1 MELDELVGELRAIRD
16 EAGQPSFG
24 DIALGVSRVRRER
37 GMTLEQ
43 ARVGRTTVYDAFRL
57 GRSRLDADLVADI
70 VRALGGSDA
79 EADAIIARCRA
90 SQSAPRVA
98 LERVPA
104 SVSVSVPVSVQEPV
118 PVDVV
123 AEPRERLAI
132 PGRTL
137 MTVIA
142 ISLAL
147 NLAGLSLSEW
157 LDLPVYLDMLGT
169 AFSAIALG
177 PWWGVLV
184 AVTTNVAGVAASG
197 PDSLLFAPV
206 NVVGALV
213 WGYGVRRWRLGRS
226 IPRFFALNV
235 VVAVA
240 CTVLAVVVIAGLL
253 GGFSESGADEI
264 TLSVLAIVDNLWA
277 AVIVS
282 NLCTSVPDKLL
293 AGFVSLT
300 LIEALPPS
308 LRALRPDAW
317 LASARGPE
325 IAVRDCSGS
334 PKRA

>member
-1 MELDELVGELRAIRD
+1 MELDDLVRELRAVRD

-37 GMTLEQ
+37 GMTIEQ

-57 GRSRLDADLVADI
+57 GRSRLDVELVADI

-79 EADAIIARCRA
+79 EADELITRHRA
-90 SQSAPRVA
+90 AQSGPRV
-98 LERVPA
+98 EPA
-104 SVSVSVPVSVQEPV
+104 PLLFPESRPSV
-118 PVDVV
+118 
-123 AEPRERLAI
+123 AI
-132 PGRTL
+132 PRRTL
-137 MTVIA
+137 MVVMA
-142 ISLAL
+142 VSLAL
-147 NLAGLSLSEW
+147 NLMGLGLSEW

-169 AFSAIALG
+169 AFSAIVLG

-184 AVTTNVAGVAASG
+184 GVATNVAGVASSG
-197 PDSLLFAPV
+197 PESLLFAPV
-206 NVVGALV
+206 NAVGALV
-213 WGYGVRRWRLGRS
+213 WGYGVRRWRLGSS

-240 CTVLAVVVIAGLL
+240 CTVLAAGIIAGLL

-264 TLSVLAIVDNLWA
+264 TLSVLAIADNLWT

-308 LRALRPDAW
+308 LHVMRPAAW
-317 LASARGPE
+317 LRAEPVRE
-325 IAVRDCSGS
+325 MAVRDCSES
-334 PKRA
+334 PEPA